1 VKKPKSRPV
10 RRTIHRGVMLE
21 HEPPIMQPH
30 QKPPPPGDR
39 ILKGKDGSRW
49 FIDGASGRV
58 TKMG

>member
-1 VKKPKSRPV
+1 
-10 RRTIHRGVMLE
+10 MLE